1 MISSED
7 NDSRSDLYRATA
19 DPLATQEMRARKA
32 LPPLPTERNRMLVPT
47 NDGKAQSIL
56 SKVEPNEE

>member
-1 MISSED
+1 
-7 NDSRSDLYRATA
+7 
-19 DPLATQEMRARKA
+19 MRARKA

-56 SKVEPNEE
+56 SKVEPNEEYVNDPPPFPVMSLN